1 MNLKKPAPAP
11 SVPTELPA
19 SSSASVN
26 AAQKDFTL
34 DPRLG
39 IAASVV
45 ALISLGI
52 QVWTMLG

>member
-1 MNLKKPAPAP
+1 MNLKKPAPAAAVP
-11 SVPTELPA
+11 SELPA
-19 SSSASVN
+19 SSSAPVN
-26 AAQKDFTL
+26 AAPADFSL

-39 IAASVV
+39 VAAAVV